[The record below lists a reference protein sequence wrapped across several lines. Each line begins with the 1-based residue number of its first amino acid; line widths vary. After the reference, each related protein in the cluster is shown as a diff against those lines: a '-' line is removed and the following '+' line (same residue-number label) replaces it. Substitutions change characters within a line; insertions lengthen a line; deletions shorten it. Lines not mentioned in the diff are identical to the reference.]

1 MIKSTLLTQVNDLER
16 FKNFGEFSSSDIS
29 VDVENLTLCGLGEG
43 SENRESSSTNRS
55 LDRFFVDRSDATDVS
70 VTRLIEV
77 FGSEDSSGDGTS
89 ASAESFEGGNEF
101 EILREEDSSSVGEG
115 SGVGDTNTCRESLLA
130 FPSGNLYIKGERLTI
145 DVIGNDSISFK
156 SRVEFVTHSMNY
168 DGIETNSVKEVET
181 EGEGFEF
188 VSEDSSSDFEDGE
201 MSCGGED
208 LKVSRY
214 FTTGSERIEQPN
226 DSLLCRFGKGYHQYK
241 VETE

>member
-29 VDVENLTLCGLGEG
+29 VDVENLTFCGLGEG

-115 SGVGDTNTCRESLLA
+115 SGVGDANT
-130 FPSGNLYIKGERLTI
+130 
-145 DVIGNDSISFK
+145 
-156 SRVEFVTHSMNY
+156 
-168 DGIETNSVKEVET
+168 
-181 EGEGFEF
+181 
-188 VSEDSSSDFEDGE
+188 
-201 MSCGGED
+201 
-208 LKVSRY
+208 
-214 FTTGSERIEQPN
+214 
-226 DSLLCRFGKGYHQYK
+226 
-241 VETE
+241 